1 MEEAINLE
9 ALDELRS
16 LMGESLDEVLQTFI
30 DYVPDQ
36 INELSKAVFNN
47 DADGIFNLAH
57 KMKSSSSSIGA
68 LGLAHTAEQIEMIG
82 RAGSTEGTVE
92 LLEQLK
98 GMYADAEVL
107 LREEL
112 KK

>member
-1 MEEAINLE
+1 MEEAINSE

-16 LMGESLDEVLQTFI
+16 LMGESLNEVLQTFI
-30 DYVPDQ
+30 DFVPDQ
-36 INELSKAVFNN
+36 INELSNAVFNN
-47 DADGIFNLAH
+47 DADGVFNLAH

-68 LGLAHTAEQIEMIG
+68 LGLAHTAEQIELIG
-82 RAGSTEGTVE
+82 RAGSTEGAAE

-98 GMYADAEVL
+98 GMYSDAEVL

>member
-1 MEEAINLE
+1 MEEAINSE

-16 LMGESLDEVLQTFI
+16 LMGESLNEVLQTFI

-36 INELSKAVFNN
+36 INELTKAVFNN
-47 DADGIFNLAH
+47 DADGVFNLAH

-68 LGLAHTAEQIEMIG
+68 LGLAHTAEQIELIG
-82 RAGSTEGTVE
+82 RAGSTEGAAE

-98 GMYADAEVL
+98 GMYSDAEVL

>member
-1 MEEAINLE
+1 MEEAINSE

-16 LMGESLDEVLQTFI
+16 LMGESLNEVLQTFL
-30 DYVPDQ
+30 DFVPDQ
-36 INELSKAVFNN
+36 INELSTAVFNN
-47 DADGIFNLAH
+47 DADGVFNLAH

-68 LGLAHTAEQIEMIG
+68 LGLAHTAEQIELIG
-82 RAGSTEGTVE
+82 RAGSTEGAAE

-98 GMYADAEVL
+98 GMYSDAEAL

>member
-1 MEEAINLE
+1 MEKAITSE

-47 DADGIFNLAH
+47 DADGVFNLAH

-68 LGLAHTAEQIEMIG
+68 LGLAQTAEQIEMIG

-107 LREEL
+107 LREVL

>member
-1 MEEAINLE
+1 MEEAITSE

-16 LMGESLDEVLQTFI
+16 LMGESLNEVLQTFL
-30 DYVPDQ
+30 DFVPDQ
-36 INELSKAVFNN
+36 INELSTAVFNN
-47 DADGIFNLAH
+47 DADGVFNLAH

-68 LGLAHTAEQIEMIG
+68 LGLAHTAEQIELIG
-82 RAGSTEGTVE
+82 RAGSTEGAAE

-98 GMYADAEVL
+98 GMYSDAEAH

>member
-1 MEEAINLE
+1 MEEAINSE

-30 DYVPDQ
+30 EYVPDQ
-36 INELSKAVFNN
+36 INELSKAVVN
-47 DADGIFNLAH
+47 DDAESVFNLAH

-68 LGLAHTAEQIEMIG
+68 LGLAHTAEQIELIG
-82 RAGSTEGTVE
+82 RAGSTEGAAE
-92 LLEQLK
+92 LLQQLK
-98 GMYADAEVL
+98 DMYSDAEVL